1 MRMRRL
7 GIPIPILVLVALAL
21 LIGACTATP
30 ITLPG
35 AEDGGLWTGF
45 DAGSNDAAAADMRPP
60 NVDVDSQPDA
70 AVSGGDAAMDALSD
84 GVCLECPQPD
94 GMTDGGAGDAA
105 EAGPAADALSDVLTD
120 LSAGDLATGD

>member
-1 MRMRRL
+1 MR
-7 GIPIPILVLVALAL
+7 PILVLVLVSLAL

-35 AEDGGLWTGF
+35 AEEGGLWAGF
-45 DAGSNDAAAADMRPP
+45 DAGSNDAAATDMMPP
-60 NVDVDSQPDA
+60 NFDVDLQPDG

-84 GVCLECPQPD
+84 GVCLECPLPD

-120 LSAGDLATGD
+120 VLTDLSAGDLTTGE